1 MSHVDR
7 RHSQTQDRYAA
18 DDLET
23 MQEAT
28 RYTAHVF
35 NLFRPHIGARV
46 LEVGCGIATMSR
58 LLAEISEEVVA
69 IEPNENCAVLARQ
82 AMRDSRTSACGTS
95 FSRTLTP
102 KSSRAIAS
110 TPSSV

>member
-69 IEPNENCAVLARQ
+69 IEPNENSAVLARQ
-82 AMRDSRTSACGTS
+82 AMRDCPELQPAARASRGH
-95 FSRTLTP
+95 
-102 KSSRAIAS
+102 
-110 TPSSV
+110 